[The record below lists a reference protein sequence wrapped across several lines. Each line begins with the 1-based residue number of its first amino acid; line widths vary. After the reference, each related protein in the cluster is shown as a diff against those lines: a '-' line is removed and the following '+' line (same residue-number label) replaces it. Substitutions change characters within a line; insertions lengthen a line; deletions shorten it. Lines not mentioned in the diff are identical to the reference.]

1 MEKYQVIKKLGEG
14 AYGVVVKCINTQTQE
29 HVAIKKMKG
38 QYASWEA
45 CVNMAEVQAL
55 KKLNSSP
62 YLIKIKEMVHN
73 KKENEVNIVF
83 EYCDK
88 NLFQEMQERARKNQA
103 FNEMEIKKIMY
114 QAFSAVA
121 YMHSNGYMHRDIKP
135 ENFLINSS

>member
-1 MEKYQVIKKLGEG
+1 
-14 AYGVVVKCINTQTQE
+14 
-29 HVAIKKMKG
+29 MKG

-103 FNEMEIKKIMY
+103 FNEMEIKKIIY
-114 QAFSAVA
+114 QALSAVA

-135 ENFLINSS
+135 ENFLISSS